1 MNGTYKTLWWISKYL
16 IFMNAAINPL
26 IYGLTNEKFRRVFK
40 ETTLSKWLFPPQK
53 MRRIK
58 AAAAAAAIK
67 KKTTKETDIAS
78 NKNKIFS
85 IFKGKLK
92 TIYEVEKQNNIT
104 DSVA

>member
-1 MNGTYKTLWWISKYL
+1 
-16 IFMNAAINPL
+16 MNAAVNPL

-53 MRRIK
+53 VRRIK
-58 AAAAAAAIK
+58 VAGMK
-67 KKTTKETDIAS
+67 QKNTKETDIVS

-92 TIYEVEKQNNIT
+92 TIYEFEKQ
-104 DSVA
+104 